1 MTASN
6 LYKFKVANTII
17 FYKYY
22 SLNGDIKK
30 LNICI
35 YGTYG
40 VFVNHDYQISQ
51 SKSKENHD
59 SVFGKRVT
67 MTSTMEVGEII
78 DILF

>member
-6 LYKFKVANTII
+6 LYKFKIANTVI

-40 VFVNHDYQISQ
+40 VSVNHDYQIS
-51 SKSKENHD
+51 
-59 SVFGKRVT
+59 
-67 MTSTMEVGEII
+67 
-78 DILF
+78 